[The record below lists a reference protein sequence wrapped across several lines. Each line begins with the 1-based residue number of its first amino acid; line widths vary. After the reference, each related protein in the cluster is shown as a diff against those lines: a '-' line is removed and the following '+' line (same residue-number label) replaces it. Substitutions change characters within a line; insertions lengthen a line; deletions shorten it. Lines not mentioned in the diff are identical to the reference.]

1 MKTKLFLFIVLFSIL
16 LVGCTGG
23 SYVIT
28 TGGVESSSNSIS
40 GNYSKFSGYFYKE
53 VKFSKGDNINF
64 TYLISTND
72 GKLSAKLIDS
82 SGDVIEKITKDTT
95 ITIPKEDM
103 YKIQVNAKD
112 HKGSFIISWDED

>member
-1 MKTKLFLFIVLFSIL
+1 MFRGII
-16 LVGCTGG
+16 CDNQ
-23 SYVIT
+23 
-28 TGGVESSSNSIS
+28 GGVESSSNSIS
-40 GNYSKFSGYFYKE
+40 GNYSKFSGYYYKE
-53 VKFSKGDNINF
+53 VKFAKGDNINF

-72 GKLSAKLIDS
+72 GKLSAKLLDS

-95 ITIPKEDM
+95 ITIPKEDT